1 MKWSEE
7 RLNNGWSGVAEEW
20 SGVRRGGIMDGVV
33 ERRSGVRG
41 RVIVVERR
49 IQGWCNKGWRG
60 ERCESDRW
68 GERWS
73 GE

>member
-49 IQGWCNKGWRG
+49 IQGWCNKG
-60 ERCESDRW
+60 
-68 GERWS
+68 
-73 GE
+73 